1 MSQRRPDPASEDAPR
16 PLESALARDLAVLR
30 GEARAPGPER
40 GEAQRWRRRRFWLG
54 AALVTAALAAAAG
67 WRAWSRPPEV
77 TLVTVAWRD
86 VGAPPVLL
94 SASGYLQAHRQIT
107 VSSKAQGKIVE
118 MAVAENQRIVKG
130 DLIARLESD
139 EARAQLALAEA
150 EHADA
155 ARELK
160 RVESLRGGG
169 ASSQAALDRVQ
180 TRFEVSRAQ
189 RELARVALDNR
200 EIRAPID
207 GTVIRRIRDVGEF
220 LTIGVTAEG
229 DPGTAVVT
237 LADLSAIEVSLD
249 VGESEIRKVELG
261 AVALVTP
268 EAMPRQRYLADVIE
282 IAAMADRQKGVVPV
296 KVRIRTPDRALL
308 PDMSAKVSFLSAE
321 PSGPIQVARA
331 VPASA
336 VVARGDARVV
346 FTVDDNRV
354 RAAPI
359 KGRDLGDGFFALEQG
374 PEEGTPLVER
384 PPERLRDG
392 DALRFAA
399 AGS

>member
-1 MSQRRPDPASEDAPR
+1 MSQRRPDPSSDESPR
-16 PLESALARDLAVLR
+16 PIESALARDLAVLR

-40 GEAQRWRRRRFWLG
+40 SLARRRRRRVWIGTALVALALAG
-54 AALVTAALAAAAG
+54 AAA
-67 WRAWSRPPEV
+67 WRVWSRPPEV

-94 SASGYLQAHRQIT
+94 SASGYLKARRQIT
-107 VSSKAQGKIVE
+107 LSSKAQGKIVE
-118 MAVAENQRIVKG
+118 MTVAENQHVAKG
-130 DLIARLESD
+130 DLVARLESD

-155 ARELK
+155 VRELN
-160 RVESLRGGG
+160 RVGSLHGSG
-169 ASSQAALDRVQ
+169 AASQAGLDRAQ
-180 TRFEVSRAQ
+180 TREQVSRAQ

-229 DPGTAVVT
+229 DPGTAVIT
-237 LADLSAIEVSLD
+237 LADLSSIEVALD
-249 VGESEIRKVELG
+249 VGESEIRKVALG

-268 EAMPRQRYLADVIE
+268 EAMPRERYLADVIE

-296 KVRIRTPDRALL
+296 KVRIRAPERTLL
-308 PDMSAKVSFLSAE
+308 PEMSAKVSFLAGE
-321 PSGPIQVARA
+321 PTGAIEVRRA
-331 VPASA
+331 VPVSA
-336 VVARGDARVV
+336 VVMRGDERVV
-346 FTVDDNRV
+346 FTVDANRAN
-354 RAAPI
+354 AASV
-359 KGRDLGDGFFALEQG
+359 KGRDLGDGFFALDEG
-374 PEEGTPLVER
+374 PDEGTPLVEH

-392 DALRFAA
+392 GAVRLAA

>member
-1 MSQRRPDPASEDAPR
+1 VSQRRPDPASDESPR
-16 PLESALARDLAVLR
+16 PQGTALARDLAVLR

-40 GEAQRWRRRRFWLG
+40 GAARRRRWRTWIG
-54 AALVTAALAAAAG
+54 IALVALAIAAVGA
-67 WRAWSRPPEV
+67 WRVLARPPEV

-94 SASGYLQAHRQIT
+94 SASGYLEAHRQIT

-118 MAVAENQRIVKG
+118 MAVAENQRVVAG

-150 EHADA
+150 EYSDA
-155 ARELK
+155 TRELR
-160 RVESLRGGG
+160 RVENLRQGGVG
-169 ASSQAALDRVQ
+169 SQAALDKAH
-180 TRFEVSRAQ
+180 TRQAVSRAQ
-189 RELARVALDNR
+189 RDLARVALDNR

-220 LTIGVTAEG
+220 LTIGVNAEG

-237 LADLSAIEVSLD
+237 LADLSTIEVALD
-249 VGESEIRKVELG
+249 VGESEIRKVALG

-282 IAAMADRQKGVVPV
+282 IAAMADRLKGVVPV
-296 KVRIRTPDRALL
+296 KVQIRTPDRALL
-308 PDMSAKVSFLSAE
+308 PDMSAKVGFLESE
-321 PSGPIQVARA
+321 PTGPIEVLRA
-331 VPASA
+331 VPTSA
-336 VVARGDARVV
+336 VVSSGDATVV
-346 FTVDDNRV
+346 FTVDDNRATALSV
-354 RAAPI
+354 
-359 KGRDLGDGFFALEQG
+359 KGRDLGDGFFALELG
-374 PEEGTPLVER
+374 PEEGTPIVEH

-392 DALRFAA
+392 GAVRLAA
-399 AGS
+399 SSS

>member
-1 MSQRRPDPASEDAPR
+1 MSQRRPDPTSDESPR

-30 GEARAPGPER
+30 GEARAAGPER
-40 GEAQRWRRRRFWLG
+40 AEARRRRRRIWIG
-54 AALVTAALAAAAG
+54 TALVALAAGAAAA
-67 WRAWSRPPEV
+67 WRVWSRPPEV

-94 SASGYLQAHRQIT
+94 SASGYLKAHRQIT

-118 MAVAENQRIVKG
+118 MAVAENQHVAKG
-130 DLIARLESD
+130 DLVARLESD
-139 EARAQLALAEA
+139 ESRAQLELAEA
-150 EHADA
+150 EHHDA
-155 ARELK
+155 ARELA
-160 RVESLRGGG
+160 RVENLRGRG
-169 ASSQAALDRVQ
+169 AASQADLDRAQ
-180 TRFEVSRAQ
+180 TRQEVSRAQ
-189 RELARVALDNR
+189 RDLARVALDNR

-237 LADLSAIEVSLD
+237 LADLSAIEVLLD
-249 VGESEIRKVELG
+249 VGESEIRKVGLG
-261 AVALVTP
+261 TVALVTP

-296 KVRIRTPDRALL
+296 KVRIRTPDRTLL
-308 PDMSAKVSFLSAE
+308 PEMSAKVSFLSAE
-321 PSGPIQVARA
+321 PTGAIEVLRA

-336 VVARGDARVV
+336 VVSRGDARVV
-346 FTVDDNRV
+346 FTVDDNR
-354 RAAPI
+354 AAAVPV
-359 KGRDLGDGFFALEQG
+359 KGRELGDGFFALDEG
-374 PEEGTPLVER
+374 PDEGTPIVER

-392 DALRFAA
+392 GAVRLASTSA
-399 AGS
+399 

>member
-1 MSQRRPDPASEDAPR
+1 MSQRRLDSASEEPR
-16 PLESALARDLAVLR
+16 PQGTALARDLAVLR
-30 GEARAPGPER
+30 GEARGPGPER
-40 GEAQRWRRRRFWLG
+40 GAARRRRIRAWIG
-54 AALVTAALAAAAG
+54 VALVALAIGGVAA
-67 WRAWSRPPEV
+67 WRVYGRPPEV

-86 VGAPPVLL
+86 VGAPPVVI
-94 SASGYLQAHRQIT
+94 SASGYLKAHRQIT
-107 VSSKAQGKIVE
+107 LSSKAQGKIVE
-118 MAVAENQRIVKG
+118 MAVAENQHVAKG
-130 DLIARLESD
+130 DLVARLESD
-139 EARAQLALAEA
+139 EARAQLALADA

-155 ARELK
+155 VRELR
-160 RVESLRGGG
+160 RVESLRSGGVG
-169 ASSQAALDRVQ
+169 SQAALDRAM
-180 TRFEVSRAQ
+180 TREQVSRAQ
-189 RELARVALDNR
+189 RDLARVALDNR

-249 VGESEIRKVELG
+249 VGESEIRKVALG

-282 IAAMADRQKGVVPV
+282 IAAMADRQKGIVPV
-296 KVRIRTPDRALL
+296 KVRIRAPDRALL
-308 PDMSAKVSFLSAE
+308 PEMSAKVSFLSGE
-321 PSGPIQVARA
+321 PSGPIEVLRA

-346 FTVDDNRV
+346 FTVDQNRATAV
-354 RAAPI
+354 
-359 KGRDLGDGFFALEQG
+359 KVSGRELGDGFFALDEG
-374 PEEGTPLVER
+374 PDEGTPLVEH

-392 DALRFAA
+392 DAVRLAA
-399 AGS
+399 AAT

>member
-1 MSQRRPDPASEDAPR
+1 MSQRRPDLSPDEPPR
-16 PLESALARDLAVLR
+16 PRENALARDLAVLR

-40 GEAQRWRRRRFWLG
+40 GEARRRRRRFWLG
-54 AALVTAALAAAAG
+54 AALVALALAAAAG

-94 SASGYLQAHRQIT
+94 SASGYLKAHRQIT

-118 MAVAENQRIVKG
+118 MAVAENQHVAQG
-130 DLIARLESD
+130 ELIARIESD

-150 EHADA
+150 EHNDA
-155 ARELK
+155 IRELA
-160 RVESLRGGG
+160 RVKNLQGSG
-169 ASSQAALDRVQ
+169 AASQAGLDRAQ
-180 TRFEVSRAQ
+180 TREEVSRAQ
-189 RELARVALDNR
+189 RDLARVALDNR

-220 LTIGVTAEG
+220 LTIGVNAEG

-237 LADLSAIEVSLD
+237 LADLSAIEVTLD
-249 VGESEIRKVELG
+249 VGESEISKVKIG
-261 AVALVTP
+261 TVALVTP

-296 KVRIRTPDRALL
+296 KVRIRAPERTLL
-308 PDMSAKVSFLSAE
+308 PEMSAKVSFLSAE
-321 PSGPIQVARA
+321 PTGPIQVLRA
-331 VPASA
+331 VPVSA
-336 VVARGDARVV
+336 VVSPGDRPVI
-346 FTVDDNRV
+346 FTVDDNRAHAV
-354 RAAPI
+354 SV
-359 KGRDLGDGFFALEQG
+359 KGRDLGDGFFALDEG
-374 PEEGTPLVER
+374 PEEGVPIVET

-392 DALRFAA
+392 GAVRLASA
-399 AGS
+399 SS